1 MRFWYLNKALAIPL
15 LILTVLLNAIHPFIH
30 GTPLDG
36 GGLDIM
42 LQQLNLMTLYV
53 LDRGN

>member
-1 MRFWYLNKALAIPL
+1 MKFWYLNKMMAIPL
-15 LILTVLLNAIHPFIH
+15 IVVAIILNAVHPFVH

-36 GGLDIM
+36 GGLDIA
-42 LQQLNLMTLYV
+42 LQQLNLMTLYM